1 MKSRATQTKELDMV
15 NGPLARKIL
24 IYSIPLMFSNLLQVF
39 FNMTDV
45 AVGGKF
51 AGARALGSV
60 GSTTIIITLTTG
72 ILLGMGGGVNAVTAL
87 HMGAEDYQRVHK
99 TVHTSVILC
108 FIAGLLLLVA
118 GLAFSKPLL
127 EVMNTKPELIDGA
140 VLYFRIYAF
149 GMPAMAVYNFGN
161 AVMSASGDTKKPL
174 IYLTFAGIV
183 NVCLNLIFVIG
194 IGMAEDGVAFASIT
208 AQYISAILVV
218 VNLLRRKDADVCRL
232 RVNELRFYPGVSK
245 VILMLGIPAG
255 IQNAIFAM
263 ANLFI
268 QTGVNSFSA
277 VMVSGNAAA
286 ANADTLIYNVMM
298 AFYTACS
305 SFMGQNMGAHN
316 RKRMLK
322 SYLISMAYAFFAAA
336 VLGGL
341 LIIFGRQFL
350 SLFTSEPEVVDAGM
364 QRIMIMGFSYALSSF
379 MDCTIAAS
387 RGLGKTIV
395 PTIVVIIGSCVFRV
409 AWVYTIFAYFHTIP
423 SLFLLYPCSWII
435 TAVAEIAYFIHC
447 FRKLAFDKG
456 ISYN

>member
-1 MKSRATQTKELDMV
+1 
-15 NGPLARKIL
+15 
-24 IYSIPLMFSNLLQVF
+24 
-39 FNMTDV
+39 
-45 AVGGKF
+45 
-51 AGARALGSV
+51 
-60 GSTTIIITLTTG
+60 
-72 ILLGMGGGVNAVTAL
+72 
-87 HMGAEDYQRVHK
+87 
-99 TVHTSVILC
+99 
-108 FIAGLLLLVA
+108 
-118 GLAFSKPLL
+118 
-127 EVMNTKPELIDGA
+127 
-140 VLYFRIYAF
+140 
-149 GMPAMAVYNFGN
+149 
-161 AVMSASGDTKKPL
+161 
-174 IYLTFAGIV
+174 
-183 NVCLNLIFVIG
+183 
-194 IGMAEDGVAFASIT
+194 
-208 AQYISAILVV
+208 
-218 VNLLRRKDADVCRL
+218 
-232 RVNELRFYPGVSK
+232 
-245 VILMLGIPAG
+245 
-255 IQNAIFAM
+255 
-263 ANLFI
+263 
-268 QTGVNSFSA
+268 
-277 VMVSGNAAA
+277 MVSGNAAA

-316 RKRMLK
+316 KKCMLK

>member
-1 MKSRATQTKELDMV
+1 
-15 NGPLARKIL
+15 
-24 IYSIPLMFSNLLQVF
+24 
-39 FNMTDV
+39 
-45 AVGGKF
+45 
-51 AGARALGSV
+51 
-60 GSTTIIITLTTG
+60 
-72 ILLGMGGGVNAVTAL
+72 
-87 HMGAEDYQRVHK
+87 
-99 TVHTSVILC
+99 
-108 FIAGLLLLVA
+108 
-118 GLAFSKPLL
+118 
-127 EVMNTKPELIDGA
+127 MNTKTELIDGA
-140 VLYFRIYAF
+140 VAYFRIYST
-149 GMPAMAVYNFGN
+149 GMPAMAIYNFGN

-174 IYLTFAGIV
+174 IYLTFAGVV
-183 NVCLNLIFVIG
+183 NVCLNLILVIG

-218 VNLLRRKDADVCRL
+218 VNLLRRSDTDRCRL
-232 RVNELRFYPGVSK
+232 RVRELKLYPGVPK

-286 ANADTLIYNVMM
+286 ANADMLIYNVMM

-305 SFMGQNMGAHN
+305 SFMGQNMGACN
-316 RKRMLK
+316 KKRMLK
-322 SYLISMAYAFFAAA
+322 SYLISMAYAFLAAA
-336 VLGGL
+336 ILGGL

-350 SLFTSEPEVVDAGM
+350 SLFTSEPEVIDAGM
-364 QRIMIMGFSYALSSF
+364 QRIMIMGLSYAVSSF

-409 AWVYTIFAYFHTIP
+409 AWVYTIFAHFHTIP

-435 TAVAEIAYFIHC
+435 TAAAEITYFVHI
-447 FRKLAFDKG
+447 FKKVTF
-456 ISYN
+456 